1 MKTHRGK
8 PHHGDRPHKQHTKG
22 GSSHSHGEK
31 AGEYETTIR
40 ITGKGTGYVDIE
52 GKEESIFI
60 EREFLNTAL
69 HRDRVTVSM
78 YARRVRGQETGEVTS
93 IVFRAKKQFVGIV
106 RKENGALFLEPDDH
120 RVYADILIS
129 DTGGHAITE
138 GEKICVEMTKWDDPK
153 MNPVGKVIVVLGQKG
168 DNEVEMHAIALEK
181 GVALAFPPDVLKE
194 ADGIPVEIPE
204 EEIKRRRDMRE
215 VTTFT
220 IDPIDAKDFDDAL
233 SYRVLPN
240 GDHEVGIHI
249 ADVTHY
255 VRPGS
260 ALDRE
265 AQERATSVY
274 LVDRTIPM
282 LPERLSNDLCSL
294 NEGEDK
300 LTFAAVFV
308 ISEKDIA
315 NGKVTLVS
323 EWFGRTVIHSN
334 KRFTYENAQAILDA
348 RDASNRPTDQKGRFR
363 DVLDGKKDGPFGNEL
378 RALSRVALVIR
389 KERFASG
396 AISFEKD
403 EVKFQL
409 DEKGKPLGVYI
420 KKRQETNKM
429 IEDFML
435 LANKHVAEWIGKRD
449 PRMESAFVYRVHDVP
464 DKDRI
469 LELATFLKTLGYK
482 LQLGP
487 RGPRSQDIN
496 TLLESVKG
504 TPEEN
509 MIHTAAIRSMA
520 KAVYATK
527 NIGHYGLSF
536 THYTHFT
543 SPIRRYPD
551 MMVHRLV
558 ASYLSNIKLS
568 KEAIAQYEVTSRY
581 SSEREGTAAEAER
594 DSIKYK
600 QVEFMQSKVGQEFDA
615 VISGVTDWGMYVEL
629 SETKAEGLVPIRTLG
644 DDYYTLDEKTYSI
657 RGQRTKKVFRL
668 GDDLRVRLARADLDR
683 RQLDFEVVK

>member
-93 IVFRAKKQFVGIV
+93 IVFRAKNNLW
-106 RKENGALFLEPDDH
+106 ES
-120 RVYADILIS
+120 YAKKTARCFWSQTTIGCMRTFS
-129 DTGGHAITE
+129 SPTPGGHAITE

-363 DVLDGKKDGPFGNEL
+363 DVLDGK
-378 RALSRVALVIR
+378 RTV
-389 KERFASG
+389 
-396 AISFEKD
+396 
-403 EVKFQL
+403 
-409 DEKGKPLGVYI
+409 
-420 KKRQETNKM
+420 
-429 IEDFML
+429 
-435 LANKHVAEWIGKRD
+435 
-449 PRMESAFVYRVHDVP
+449 
-464 DKDRI
+464 
-469 LELATFLKTLGYK
+469 
-482 LQLGP
+482 
-487 RGPRSQDIN
+487 
-496 TLLESVKG
+496 
-504 TPEEN
+504 
-509 MIHTAAIRSMA
+509 
-520 KAVYATK
+520 
-527 NIGHYGLSF
+527 
-536 THYTHFT
+536 
-543 SPIRRYPD
+543 
-551 MMVHRLV
+551 
-558 ASYLSNIKLS
+558 
-568 KEAIAQYEVTSRY
+568 
-581 SSEREGTAAEAER
+581 
-594 DSIKYK
+594 
-600 QVEFMQSKVGQEFDA
+600 
-615 VISGVTDWGMYVEL
+615 L
-629 SETKAEGLVPIRTLG
+629 SEMN
-644 DDYYTLDEKTYSI
+644 
-657 RGQRTKKVFRL
+657 F
-668 GDDLRVRLARADLDR
+668 ARSPAWHL
-683 RQLDFEVVK
+683 

>member
-1 MKTHRGK
+1 MKTDSGKPRHDDGK
-8 PHHGDRPHKQHTKG
+8 PHKGHTEKSVESRP
-22 GSSHSHGEK
+22 HGEK
-31 AGEYETTIR
+31 AKEYETTIR

-52 GKEESIFI
+52 GKEESVFI

-69 HRDRVTVSM
+69 HRDRVTVSIH
-78 YARRVRGQETGEVTS
+78 ARRVRGHVSPRATQGGQETGEVTG

-106 RKENGALFLEPDDH
+106 RRENEALFLEPDDH
-120 RVYADILIS
+120 RVYADILVS
-129 DTGGHAITE
+129 DTGEYKITE
-138 GEKICVEMTKWDDPK
+138 GEKICVEMTQWDDPK
-153 MNPVGKVIVVLGQKG
+153 MNPIGKVIAVLGQKG

-181 GVALAFPPDVLKE
+181 GVALAFPSDVIRE
-194 ADGIPVEIPE
+194 AEIIPSEIPP
-204 EEIKRRRDMRE
+204 EEIKKRRDMRE
-215 VTTFT
+215 AVTFT
-220 IDPIDAKDFDDAL
+220 IDPEDAKDFDDAL
-233 SYRVLPN
+233 SYRRLES
-240 GDHEVGIHI
+240 GDHEIGIHI

-265 AQERATSVY
+265 GVERATSVY

-282 LPERLSNDLCSL
+282 LPERLSNGLCSL

-300 LTFAAVFV
+300 LTFSAVFV
-308 ISEKDIA
+308 ISEKDVA
-315 NGKVTLVS
+315 RGKITLLS
-323 EWFGRTVIHSN
+323 EWFGRTIIHSN
-334 KRFTYENAQAILDA
+334 KRFTYENAQE
-348 RDASNRPTDQKGRFR
+348 
-363 DVLDGKKDGPFGNEL
+363 VLDGKREGPFGNEL
-378 RALSRVALVIR
+378 RAFSRIAQVIR
-389 KERFASG
+389 KERFERG

-403 EVKFQL
+403 EVKFRL
-409 DEKGKPLGVYI
+409 DEKGRPLGVYI

-435 LANKHVAEWIGKRD
+435 LANKHVAEWIGKKD
-449 PRMESAFVYRVHDVP
+449 PRMERAFVYRVHDVP
-464 DKDRI
+464 NIDRI
-469 LELATFLKTLGYK
+469 KELATFLKTLGYK
-482 LQLGP
+482 LPLGP

-496 TLLESVKG
+496 KLLESVKG

-558 ASYLSNIKLS
+558 ASYLSGDKLS
-568 KEAIAQYEVTSRY
+568 KEAIAQYEVQSRY
-581 SSEREGTAAEAER
+581 ASEREGTAAEAER

-600 QVEFMQSKVGQEFDA
+600 QVEFMQEKVGQEFDA
-615 VISGVTDWGMYVEL
+615 VISGVTEWGMYVEL
-629 SETKAEGLVPIRTLG
+629 AETKAEGLVPVRSLG

-668 GDDLRVRLARADLDR
+668 GDSLRVRLARADLDR

>member
-1 MKTHRGK
+1 MKKHSPAHRPRNPKSG
-8 PHHGDRPHKQHTKG
+8 
-22 GSSHSHGEK
+22 HSKDG
-31 AGEYETTIR
+31 ATRQDITPGPYETTIR

-52 GKEESIFI
+52 GKEESVFI

-69 HRDRVTVSM
+69 HRDRVTVAIH
-78 YARRVRGQETGEVTS
+78 ARRIRGQETGEVTG

-120 RVYADILIS
+120 RVYMDILIS
-129 DTGGHAITE
+129 ETGEHTVTE
-138 GEKICVEMTKWDDPK
+138 GEKICVEMTRWNDPK
-153 MNPVGKVIVVLGQKG
+153 INPIGKVIAVLGKKG
-168 DNEVEMHAIALEK
+168 DNDVEMHGIALEK
-181 GVALAFPPDVLKE
+181 GVALSFPSDVLHE
-194 ADGIPVEIPE
+194 SDRIPSEIPP
-204 EEIKRRRDMRE
+204 EEIGRRRDMRN
-215 VTTFT
+215 VPTFT

-233 SYRVLPN
+233 SYRRLPDGN
-240 GDHEVGIHI
+240 HEIGVHI

-265 AQERATSVY
+265 GAERATSVY

-282 LPERLSNDLCSL
+282 LPERISNDLCSL

-315 NGKVTLVS
+315 RGKITLIS

-334 KRFTYENAQAILDA
+334 KRFTYENAQE
-348 RDASNRPTDQKGRFR
+348 
-363 DVLDGKKDGPFGNEL
+363 VLDGKKDGPFGDEL

-389 KERFASG
+389 KERFARG

-403 EVKFQL
+403 EVKFRL
-409 DEKGKPLGVYI
+409 DEHGKPLGVYI

-435 LANKHVAEWIGKRD
+435 LANKHVAEWIGKKD
-449 PRMESAFVYRVHDVP
+449 PRMERAFVYRVHDVP
-464 DKDRI
+464 NIDRI
-469 LELATFLKTLGYK
+469 KELATFLKTLGYK
-482 LQLGP
+482 LPLGP

-558 ASYLSNIKLS
+558 ASYLSDTKLS
-568 KEAIAQYEVTSRY
+568 KEAIAQYEVQSRY

-600 QVEFMQSKVGQEFDA
+600 QVEFMQNKVGQEFDA
-615 VISGVTDWGMYVEL
+615 VISGVTEWGMYVEL
-629 SETKAEGLVPIRTLG
+629 TETKAEGLVPVRSLG

-657 RGQRTKKVFRL
+657 RGQRTKKVFQL
-668 GDDLRVRLARADLDR
+668 GDPLRVRLVRADLDR

>member
-1 MKTHRGK
+1 MKPHRGK
-8 PHHGDRPHKQHTKG
+8 SGSHNTRPPKPHTKED
-22 GSSHSHGEK
+22 SHLGHGEK
-31 AGEYETTIR
+31 AKEYETTIR

-52 GKEESIFI
+52 GKEESVFI

-69 HRDRVTVSM
+69 HRDRVTVAIH
-78 YARRVRGQETGEVTS
+78 ARRVRGKETGEVTS
-93 IVFRAKKQFVGIV
+93 IVFRAKKQFVGIA
-106 RKENGALFLEPDDH
+106 RKENGVLFLEPDDH
-120 RVYADILIS
+120 RVYANILIS
-129 DTGGHAITE
+129 DTAGHAVIE
-138 GEKICVEMTKWDDPK
+138 GEKICVEMTSWNDPK
-153 MNPVGKVIVVLGQKG
+153 MNPVGKVIAVLGQKG

-181 GVALAFPPDVLKE
+181 GVALAFPPDVLHE
-194 ADGIPVEIPE
+194 AETIPNEISP
-204 EEIKRRRDMRE
+204 EEIKRRRDMRG

-233 SYRVLPN
+233 SYRQLPN
-240 GDHEVGIHI
+240 GDHEVGVHI

-255 VRPGS
+255 VHPGS

-265 AQERATSVY
+265 AVERATSVY

-282 LPERLSNDLCSL
+282 LPERLSNGLCSL

-308 ISEKDIA
+308 ISEKDIVR
-315 NGKVTLVS
+315 GKITLVS
-323 EWFGRTVIHSN
+323 EWFGRTIIHSN
-334 KRFTYENAQAILDA
+334 KRFTYENAQE
-348 RDASNRPTDQKGRFR
+348 
-363 DVLDGKKDGPFGNEL
+363 VLDGKSNGPFGNEL
-378 RALSRVALVIR
+378 RALSRIAQVIR
-389 KERFASG
+389 KERFAHG

-409 DEKGKPLGVYI
+409 DEQGKPLGVYI

-435 LANKHVAEWIGKRD
+435 LANKHVAEWISKKD
-449 PRMESAFVYRVHDVP
+449 PRMEQAFVYRVHDVP
-464 DKDRI
+464 NIDRI
-469 LELATFLKTLGYK
+469 KELATFLKTLGYK
-482 LQLGP
+482 LPLGA

-558 ASYLSNIKLS
+558 ASYLSGDTLS
-568 KEAIAQYEVTSRY
+568 KEAIAQYEAESRY
-581 SSEREGTAAEAER
+581 ASEREGTAAEAER

-600 QVEFMQSKVGQEFDA
+600 QVEFMQTKVGQEFDA
-615 VISGVTDWGMYVEL
+615 IISGVTEWGMYVEL
-629 SETKAEGLVPIRTLG
+629 TETKAEGLIPIRTLG
-644 DDYYTLDEKTYSI
+644 DDYFMLDEKTYSI

-668 GDDLRVRLARADLDR
+668 GDPLRVRLARADLDR
-683 RQLDFEVVK
+683 RQLDFEVVR

>member
-1 MKTHRGK
+1 MKTDSGK
-8 PHHGDRPHKQHTKG
+8 PHHKKDGGKGHIKGGASHPHK
-22 GSSHSHGEK
+22 EK
-31 AGEYETTIR
+31 DSEHEATIR
-40 ITGKGTGYVDIE
+40 ITSKGTGYVDIE
-52 GKEESIFI
+52 GKEESVFI
-60 EREFLNTAL
+60 DREFLNTAL
-69 HRDRVTVSM
+69 HRDRVTVTIH
-78 YARRVRGQETGEVTS
+78 ARRIRGQETGEVTG
-93 IVFRAKKQFVGIV
+93 IVFRAKKQFVGIA
-106 RKENGALFLEPDDH
+106 RKQNSAWFLEPDDH
-120 RVYADILIS
+120 RVYMDILIS
-129 DTGGHAITE
+129 DAGGHEITE
-138 GEKICVEMTKWDDPK
+138 GEKICVEMLAWSDPK
-153 MNPVGKVIVVLGQKG
+153 MNPVGKVIAVLGQKG

-181 GVALAFPPDVLKE
+181 GVALSFPPDVTNE
-194 ADGIPVEIPE
+194 AEMIPSEIPVE
-204 EEIKRRRDMRE
+204 EIKHRRDMRD
-215 VTTFT
+215 VPTFT

-233 SYRVLPN
+233 SYRVLPS

-265 AQERATSVY
+265 AVARATSVY

-282 LPERLSNDLCSL
+282 LPERISNDLCSL

-315 NGKVTLVS
+315 LGKITLVS
-323 EWFGRTVIHSN
+323 EWFGRTIIHSN
-334 KRFTYENAQAILDA
+334 KRFTYENAQE
-348 RDASNRPTDQKGRFR
+348 
-363 DVLDGKKDGPFGNEL
+363 VLDRKKEGPFGDEL
-378 RALSRVALVIR
+378 RALSRIAQVIR
-389 KERFASG
+389 KERFARG

-403 EVKFQL
+403 EVKFHL
-409 DEKGKPLGVYI
+409 DEHGKPLGVYI

-435 LANKHVAEWIGKRD
+435 LANKHVAEWISKKD
-449 PRMESAFVYRVHDVP
+449 PRMERAFVYRVHDVP
-464 DKDRI
+464 NIDRI
-469 LELATFLKTLGYK
+469 KELATFLKTLGYK
-482 LQLGP
+482 LPLGP

-496 TLLESVKG
+496 ALLESVKG

-558 ASYLSNIKLS
+558 ASYLSDTKLS
-568 KEAIAQYEVTSRY
+568 KEVIAQYEAESRY

-600 QVEFMQSKVGQEFDA
+600 QVEFMQTKVGQEFDA
-615 VISGVTDWGMYVEL
+615 VISGVTEWGMYVEL
-629 SETKAEGLVPIRTLG
+629 AETKAEGLVPIRTLG
-644 DDYYTLDEKTYSI
+644 NDYYMLDEKTYSI

-668 GDDLRVRLARADLDR
+668 GDTLRVRLARADLDH

>member
-1 MKTHRGK
+1 MKKHSPAHKPRGHHKSGQKGAEKHTHQESG
-8 PHHGDRPHKQHTKG
+8 PF
-22 GSSHSHGEK
+22 
-31 AGEYETTIR
+31 ETTIR

-52 GKEESIFI
+52 GKEESVFI

-69 HRDRVTVSM
+69 HRDRVTV
-78 YARRVRGQETGEVTS
+78 AIHVRRIRGQETGEVTG
-93 IVFRAKKQFVGIV
+93 IVFRAKKQFVGIT
-106 RKENGALFLEPDDH
+106 RRESGAWFLEPDDH

-129 DTGGHAITE
+129 DTAGHAITE
-138 GEKICVEMTKWDDPK
+138 GEKICVEMTRWDDPK
-153 MNPVGKVIVVLGQKG
+153 MNPVGKVIAVLGQKG

-181 GVALAFPPDVLKE
+181 GVSLSFPPDVLHE
-194 ADGIPVEIPE
+194 AETIPSEIPPE
-204 EEIKRRRDMRE
+204 EMKRRRDMRSI
-215 VTTFT
+215 TTFT
-220 IDPIDAKDFDDAL
+220 IDPEDAKDFDDAL
-233 SYRVLPN
+233 SYRVLPS
-240 GDHEVGIHI
+240 GDHEIGVHI

-255 VRPGS
+255 VRLGS

-265 AQERATSVY
+265 ATERATSVY

-282 LPERLSNDLCSL
+282 LPERLSNGLCSL

-300 LTFAAVFV
+300 LTFSAVFV
-308 ISEKDIA
+308 ISEKGVA
-315 NGKVTLVS
+315 SGKVVLVS

-334 KRFTYENAQAILDA
+334 KRFTYENAQE
-348 RDASNRPTDQKGRFR
+348 
-363 DVLDGKKDGPFGNEL
+363 VLDGKREGPFGGEL
-378 RALSRVALVIR
+378 RTLSRIAQIIR
-389 KERFASG
+389 KERFERG

-420 KKRQETNKM
+420 KRRQETNKM

-435 LANKHVAEWIGKRD
+435 LANRHVAEWIGKKD

-464 DKDRI
+464 NADRI
-469 LELATFLKTLGYK
+469 KELATFLKTLGYK
-482 LQLGP
+482 LPLGP
-487 RGPRSQDIN
+487 RGPRSEDIN
-496 TLLESVKG
+496 KLLESVKG

-558 ASYLSNIKLS
+558 SSYLDGARLS
-568 KEAIAQYEVTSRY
+568 KDAIAQYEAQSRY
-581 SSEREGTAAEAER
+581 ASERENTAAEAER

-600 QVEFMQSKVGQEFDA
+600 QVEFMQNKVGQEFDA
-615 VISGVTDWGMYVEL
+615 VISGVTEWGMYVEL
-629 SETKAEGLVPIRTLG
+629 SETKAEGLVPVRSLG

-668 GDDLRVRLARADLDR
+668 GDPLRVRLVRADLDR